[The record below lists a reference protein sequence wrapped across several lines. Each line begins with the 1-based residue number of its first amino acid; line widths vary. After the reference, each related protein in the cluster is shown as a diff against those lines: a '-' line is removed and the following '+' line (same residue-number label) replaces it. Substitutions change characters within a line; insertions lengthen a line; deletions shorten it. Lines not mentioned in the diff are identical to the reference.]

1 MTSRERVIRTLKH
14 QPVDRA
20 PRDLWAL
27 PGTVMDRQEEMQR
40 LLARFPSDFQG
51 PNARYGM
58 GRRCRGTPNEV
69 GAYTDAWGCTWHVA
83 ERGVVGEVKEPPL
96 ADWRGLASYRPPFE
110 LLDEADFS
118 QVEASCA
125 ATDRFVRA
133 GTEARPFERLQ
144 FLRGSEALFVD
155 LAWGTRQLRE
165 LLAMLHDFYCREL
178 RRWAATAVDGVSFMD
193 DWGTQTSLLIDPA
206 IWRELF
212 KPLYREYCD
221 ILRAGGKRVFF
232 HSDGFIEAIYPDL
245 VEIGVDALNS
255 QLFCMDIE
263 KLGEA
268 FRGKVTFWGEID
280 RQRLLPFGTPEEV
293 RAGVRRVRR
302 ALDRG
307 RGGVIAEC
315 EWGIG
320 VPYASVEAVFEEWE
334 RPLAP
339 P

>member
-1 MTSRERVIRTLKH
+1 MTPRERLIRTLKH

-40 LLARFPSDFQG
+40 LLARFPSDFEG
-51 PNARYGM
+51 PDARYGA

-96 ADWRGLASYRPPFE
+96 ADWSALASYRPPFE
-110 LLDEADFS
+110 LLDEADLS
-118 QVEASCA
+118 RVEAACA

-133 GTEARPFERLQ
+133 GTETRPFERLQ
-144 FLRGSEALFVD
+144 FLRGSEALFED
-155 LAWGTRQLRE
+155 LAYGPRQLRE
-165 LLAMLHDFYCREL
+165 LLAMLHDFYCREM
-178 RRWAATAVDGVSFMD
+178 RMWAASAVDGVSFMD
-193 DWGTQTSLLIDPA
+193 DWGTQTNLLIDPA
-206 IWRELF
+206 TWRELF
-212 KPLYREYCD
+212 KPLYREYCQ
-221 ILRAGGKRVFF
+221 ILHEGGKYVFF
-232 HSDGFIEAIYPDL
+232 HSDGHIEAIYPDL

-263 KLGEA
+263 KLGEQ
-268 FRGKVTFWGEID
+268 FGGKVTFWGEID

-293 RAGVRRVRR
+293 REGVRRVRR

-320 VPYASVEAVFEEWE
+320 VPGANVEAVFDEWE
-334 RPLAP
+334 RPLP
-339 P
+339 